1 MRISIE
7 VTDTQHKILKANAAL
22 QGQSLKEYVLERTIP
37 TPDEETAL
45 KELEAFMRPSVEA
58 VYRDERSDQ
67 TFPILLFVTC
77 AGGLVRPP
85 PRSVGRGLREP
96 AVGEVGTPVGATG
109 DTDRR
114 PLVALR
120 R

>member
-1 MRISIE
+1 LLVTYLASSDKLYSRKMAMRISIE

-58 VYRDERSDQ
+58 VYRGERSDQ
-67 TFPILLFVTC
+67 TLDEIFDDVIQEDNI
-77 AGGLVRPP
+77 R
-85 PRSVGRGLREP
+85 
-96 AVGEVGTPVGATG
+96 
-109 DTDRR
+109 
-114 PLVALR
+114 
-120 R
+120 

>member
-1 MRISIE
+1 MAMRISIE

-58 VYRDERSDQ
+58 VYRGERSDQ
-67 TFPILLFVTC
+67 TLDEIFDDVIQEDNI
-77 AGGLVRPP
+77 R
-85 PRSVGRGLREP
+85 
-96 AVGEVGTPVGATG
+96 
-109 DTDRR
+109 
-114 PLVALR
+114 
-120 R
+120 